1 MHVRSNDEPTS
12 GRGPIDDSELPAQA
26 STGPRRRL
34 LMTGFRPGPGGINRD
49 MLNLINDCA
58 RAGVEVHLL
67 VESGDNPDLEAAEP
81 SVQVHVESI
90 GDGRGAPERL
100 RSFLVRLRPDAV
112 LTIRD
117 RINRVLLEAVSTLE
131 SGPRIAIRVGTT
143 IPAKLHQS
151 NIVSRWRKRRE
162 LIGTLRRADVVIGVS
177 EGVCDGVREL
187 LGSNRPEIRCIYTD
201 LDLDR
206 LRRLASQEPAHPW
219 CRDDSGKLLIS
230 VGRLVK
236 AKDQAVML
244 KALARLPGDHRL
256 IIFGEGKQRTRLEA
270 LAKRLGVANRVA
282 LPGRCENPFSCLAL
296 ADLFVL
302 SSRFEGFPNAL
313 LEATAL
319 GIPSVSTDCPSGPR
333 ELLDGGRYGLL
344 VPIGDPGALARAILE
359 TLAKPP
365 SRVMLAEALRRLQV
379 HRSTGQYLDALGLD
393 ATMIEETG

>member
-1 MHVRSNDEPTS
+1 MPARSNDVPTS
-12 GRGPIDDSELPAQA
+12 GRGPIDDSERPGQA
-26 STGPRRRL
+26 STRSQRRL
-34 LMTGFRPGPGGINRD
+34 MMTGFRPGPGGINRD

-58 RAGVEVHLL
+58 KAGIEVHLL
-67 VESGDNPDLEAAEP
+67 LESDDNPDLEAVEP
-81 SVQVHVESI
+81 SVQAHVEAI

-100 RSFLVRLRPDAV
+100 RSFLERLRPDAV

-117 RINRVLLEAVSTLE
+117 RINRVLLDAVATLD
-131 SGPRIAIRVGTT
+131 SKPRIAIRVGTT
-143 IPAKLHQS
+143 IPAKLRQS

-162 LIGTLRRADVVIGVS
+162 LAGTLRRADVVIGVS

-187 LGSNRPEIRCIYTD
+187 LGDNRPEIRCIYTD

-219 CRDDSGKLLIS
+219 CCDDQGKLLIS

-244 KALARLPGDHRL
+244 KALARLPSDHRL
-256 IIFGEGKQRTRLEA
+256 IIFGEGKQRAPLEA
-270 LAKRLGVANRVA
+270 LAKRLGITNRVA
-282 LPGRCENPFSCLAL
+282 LPGRSENPFSCLAR
-296 ADLFVL
+296 ADLFLL

-333 ELLDGGRYGLL
+333 ELLDGGRYGRL
-344 VPIGDPGALARAILE
+344 VPIGDPAALARAILE
-359 TLAKPP
+359 TLANPP
-365 SRVMLAEALRRLQV
+365 ARAMLAEALQRLQV

-393 ATMIEETG
+393 APLFEDAG